1 MKIKAVT
8 ESHYEDRSKYV
19 IDTQT
24 GEVVDGPFERYSE
37 IPLRLMGF
45 DGGHKVVSGAELN
58 GRPEE
63 DLDEASNVD
72 DSNNQLNIA
81 LIGRENAKIVDK
93 ANKIASSGNWKI
105 NKRNYDRFKGG
116 RISLHDNQNKDSFW
130 TGIITDVVDAPD
142 EPDRA
147 LIYFKLDGW
156 HGNGKVVNG
165 RDLPWGQEKA
175 IYSTHRNSEDLDEAG
190 YGSYVRSYNNNRTG
204 FSRPQRD
211 MSDESNL
218 MYVYREERLKQGM
231 IDNPNR
237 DRAHAEGFRDTPEQA
252 LRLHGIIRSK
262 FDPKKWIQ
270 KQGTKWVEVHPY
282 GKDAIKEAVQQFEA
296 SIDSLIG
303 KYK

>member
-1 MKIKAVT
+1 MKNKAIT

-58 GRPEE
+58 GRPE
-63 DLDEASNVD
+63 
-72 DSNNQLNIA
+72 
-81 LIGRENAKIVDK
+81 
-93 ANKIASSGNWKI
+93 
-105 NKRNYDRFKGG
+105 
-116 RISLHDNQNKDSFW
+116 
-130 TGIITDVVDAPD
+130 
-142 EPDRA
+142 
-147 LIYFKLDGW
+147 
-156 HGNGKVVNG
+156 
-165 RDLPWGQEKA
+165 
-175 IYSTHRNSEDLDEAG
+175 EDLDEAG

-282 GKDAIKEAVQQFEA
+282 GKDAIKEAIQQFEA